1 MSVVQ
6 QILAKVEKIPPGT
19 PFTPREFISFGNRIN
34 VGKILERLT
43 IAGKIKRVQRGIYV
57 CPEFSRYVGEVP
69 PSTYAV
75 LQTITATTGETLQVQ
90 GAEAARQLG
99 LSTQAP
105 VRESFLTSGRSRKI
119 LINNQE
125 VKLRHVSPKKLVLAG
140 TQAGIA
146 ITALWYLGKEEV
158 TINTLE
164 TIKTRIEPPEFQALL
179 NHKKLMPA
187 WMATVVSRYEQ
198 KMNKQSNE

>member
-6 QILAKVEKIPPGT
+6 QILAKVENIPLGT
-19 PFTPREFISFGNRIN
+19 PFTPREFISLGNRIN
-34 VGKILERLT
+34 VGKVLERLT
-43 IAGKIKRVQRGIYV
+43 IAGKIKRVRRGIYV

-69 PSTYAV
+69 PSTHAV
-75 LQTITATTGETLQVQ
+75 LKTITATTGEVLQVQ

-105 VRESFLTSGRSRKI
+105 VRESFLTSGRSRVI

-125 VKLRHVSPKKLVLAG
+125 IKLKHVSPKKLVLAG

-158 TINTLE
+158 TIQTLK
-164 TIKTRIEPPEFQALL
+164 TIKGRLEPEEFQTLL
-179 NHKKLMPA
+179 NYKKLMPA
-187 WMATVVSRYEQ
+187 WMATVISCYEQ
-198 KMNKQSNE
+198 MNKQFNE